1 MSSKCD
7 CCDPFELG
15 ENREVISPHS
25 LLFPSLNQNLICEAF
40 DLYHTHRR
48 SNPSHLAHLTSPI
61 TSHFSPLLIT
71 SQTSLMTPHTSDL
84 RPLSLHLR
92 CLTSDLRPRPQTF
105 VHISPS
111 FVLQAMPS
119 VSQLVSNAS
128 IHFEDL
134 ACFCKALS
142 TFTPSSCCLFCWG
155 GDQY

>member
-1 MSSKCD
+1 MWWVDSLTVHLS
-7 CCDPFELG
+7 
-15 ENREVISPHS
+15 VSVSPHS

-40 DLYHTHRR
+40 NLYHTHRR
-48 SNPSHLAHLTSPI
+48 PYPSHLAHLI
-61 TSHFSPLLIT
+61 SHLTHHI
-71 SQTSLMTPHTSDL
+71 SLFTLADHISDPTHDIHTFDL

-92 CLTSDLRPRPQTF
+92 SPTSDFVLRPQTF

-111 FVLQAMPS
+111 FVSQAMPS
-119 VSQLVSNAS
+119 VSQFFSNAS

-142 TFTPSSCCLFCWG
+142 TFTPSSCFLFCWG